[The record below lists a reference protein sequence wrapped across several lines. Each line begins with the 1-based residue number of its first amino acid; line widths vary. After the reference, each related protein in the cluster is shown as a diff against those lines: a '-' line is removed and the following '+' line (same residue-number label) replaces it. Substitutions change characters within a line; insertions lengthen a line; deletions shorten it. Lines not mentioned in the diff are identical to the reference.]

1 MELLYDLLN
10 NRILIAA
17 AFGWLTAQVLK
28 TIIYVLVNKEFNPE
42 RLMGDGGMPSSHSA
56 TVMALV
62 TSTCYY
68 YGAGSFEFAI
78 SAVLALITMHDA
90 MGVRRETGI
99 QAKAIN
105 NMMEWLQELNGEI
118 NVEEKLKEF
127 VGHTPIQVFFGALLG
142 VVVGFVV
149 CNLF

>member
-1 MELLYDLLN
+1 MELLYDLLS
-10 NRILIAA
+10 NRILIASF
-17 AFGWLTAQVLK
+17 FGWLTAQVLK

-62 TSTCYY
+62 TATCFY

-78 SAVLALITMHDA
+78 SAVLALIVMHDA

-142 VVVGFVV
+142 VVVGIAA

>member
-1 MELLYDLLN
+1 MELLYDLLS

-17 AFGWLTAQVLK
+17 FFGWLTAPVLK
-28 TIIYVLVNKEFNPE
+28 PIISVMVNKEFNPE

-62 TSTCYY
+62 TATCFY

-78 SAVLALITMHDA
+78 SAVLALIVMHDA

-142 VVVGFVV
+142 VVVGIAA